1 MQFENICPF
10 VRYAVKTTYL
20 PNRHMV
26 KARDCRLFYT
36 IRGEGTFVTPD
47 KAYPL
52 KPGSLV
58 LYPAGH
64 AYMPLPEKE
73 GRLLFF
79 TLNFDY
85 NTHYARF
92 ENVMPPCKATLF
104 DERDVL
110 PSHLDTGIDL
120 LARFLH
126 IAEAGYLQDDL
137 EELARCFALK
147 ELYWRDSASAILK
160 KILISILQR
169 QTVVV
174 SGRKTAGRVVD
185 YLHEHY
191 AEPITNDNLA
201 KVFGYHPYH
210 LERLFKSFTGKT
222 LHTYLLELRLEKALE
237 YLMNAN
243 LPIGEVAAKSGF
255 MNAEHFSTAFRKKY
269 GQPPSRFSVLKSSE
283 RGS

>member
-20 PNRHMV
+20 PNRYMV

-36 IRGEGTFVTPD
+36 ITGCGTFVTPD
-47 KAYPL
+47 SAYPL

-73 GRLLFF
+73 DKLLFF

-85 NTHYARF
+85 NTHYARY
-92 ENVMPPCKATLF
+92 ENVMPPCKVSLF
-104 DERDVL
+104 EESDIL
-110 PSHLDTGIDL
+110 PSHLDTGIDRL
-120 LARFLH
+120 TRFLYMSD
-126 IAEAGYLQDDL
+126 ADYLQNDL
-137 EELARCFALK
+137 EELAHCFSLK

-169 QTVVV
+169 QSVVV
-174 SGRKTAGRVVD
+174 SSRKTAGRVVD

-191 AEPITNDNLA
+191 AEPLTNESLA
-201 KVFGYHPYH
+201 KAFGYHPYH
-210 LERLFKSFTGKT
+210 LGRLFKAFTGQT
-222 LHTYLLELRLEKALE
+222 LHAYLLELRLEKALE
-237 YLMNAN
+237 CLLNDT
-243 LPIGEVAAKSGF
+243 LPIGEVAARSGF
-255 MNAEHFSTAFRKKY
+255 VSAEHFSAAFHKKY
-269 GQPPSRFSVLKSSE
+269 GQPPSRFSAHV
-283 RGS
+283 R